1 MNLNIVPDEEPLP
14 PEPSAAV
21 QTNVTTILK
30 QLESDG
36 IIGISVDNVIFGFDD
51 NELKVLLIKSDL
63 EKFGNKWSLLGDLV
77 NSQEDLDQAAYR
89 ILKERT
95 GMDDVYLEQVKAFGE
110 VGRHPAARV
119 VTIAYCSLINIEH
132 HKLKILDNE
141 LHWHRV
147 TTLADMAFDHQL
159 ILNVCYEWLQKRIQ
173 EHPLGFS
180 LLPKKFSLRELQ
192 NLYEAILDVKLDRR
206 NFRKKFFSME
216 LLEDTGEM
224 EADVPHRPGKLY
236 KFNYDKY
243 QKKERKK
250 WFGIDF

>member
-1 MNLNIVPDEEPLP
+1 MNLKLTSDPVPETPGN
-14 PEPSAAV
+14 AGT
-21 QTNVTTILK
+21 QKNVTTILR

-36 IIGISVDNVIFGFDD
+36 IIGISVDCVIFGFDD

-63 EKFGNKWSLLGDLV
+63 EKYDNKWSLLGDLV
-77 NSQEDLDQAAYR
+77 NNHEDLDQAAYR

-95 GMDDVYLEQVKAFGE
+95 GLDDVYLEQVKAFGA

-147 TTLADMAFDHQL
+147 TTLSEMAFDHRQ
-159 ILNVCYEWLQKRIQ
+159 ILDVCYEWLQKRIQ

-180 LLPKKFSLRELQ
+180 LLPKQFSLRELQ

-216 LLEDTGEM
+216 LLEDTGEL
-224 EADVPHRPGKLY
+224 ESDVPHRPGKLY